1 MNKFKIALALMLA
14 IAPACGKRA
23 RTKKNPVE
31 RGKYLV
37 SLSGCND
44 YPTPSSTSRSFSEAF
59 SYLTTKFFIAY
70 SLVVSSRACV
80 PTVRIRD
87 ETWGLIP
94 QYRCEPAN
102 DSGRQNGDGGKLMA
116 EVNLLNRMYHTIVEW
131 FVEHGRAPDYVEL
144 AHRLELPAEETRRTL
159 RELVDMGLPG
169 VWQHPGTDY
178 IESFAPFANLPT
190 QYLITVRRR
199 QRWYGQ

>member
-23 RTKKNPVE
+23 KSVE

-94 QYRCEPAN
+94 QYRCDA
-102 DSGRQNGDGGKLMA
+102 SK
-116 EVNLLNRMYHTIVEW
+116 
-131 FVEHGRAPDYVEL
+131 
-144 AHRLELPAEETRRTL
+144 
-159 RELVDMGLPG
+159 
-169 VWQHPGTDY
+169 
-178 IESFAPFANLPT
+178 
-190 QYLITVRRR
+190 
-199 QRWYGQ
+199 